1 MGGGEKLTGRY
12 ERQVEPHEEKTRA
25 ARNRWS
31 SLYQVMSQFGNS
43 IDKTHSFEFA
53 VCNYFKLLTIL
64 VAVFT
69 SLVGVELFDRRVAA
83 CRHWPPRQEHCL
95 ITLSWRSRLLR

>member
-25 ARNRWS
+25 KRAKRNRWS

-43 IDKTHSFEFA
+43 IDKTHSMPY
-53 VCNYFKLLTIL
+53 VTIL
-64 VAVFT
+64 
-69 SLVGVELFDRRVAA
+69 S
-83 CRHWPPRQEHCL
+83 
-95 ITLSWRSRLLR
+95 S